1 VASTNETNEAVLAVA
16 GVRINDPGGTDRW
29 PAVLYIESLRQ
40 RPRRQGAA
48 L

>member
-1 VASTNETNEAVLAVA
+1 VASRNETNEAVLAAA

-29 PAVLYIESLRQ
+29 PAVLYIKSLHQ
-40 RPRRQGAA
+40 RPRRRGAA